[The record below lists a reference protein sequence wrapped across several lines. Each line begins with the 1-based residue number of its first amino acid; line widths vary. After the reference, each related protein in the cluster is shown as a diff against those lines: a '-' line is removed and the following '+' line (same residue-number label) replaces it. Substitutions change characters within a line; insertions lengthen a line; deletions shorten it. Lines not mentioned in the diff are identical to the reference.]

1 MSATIHFKEQ
11 SFKQAY
17 LIYLI
22 NSFLLRQKL
31 RQKLYLILS
40 LIKYVS
46 FLTRLNS
53 EDIHSGRRSQCTGNS

>member
-31 RQKLYLILS
+31 RQKLYLIL
-40 LIKYVS
+40 LITLKMN
-46 FLTRLNS
+46 F
-53 EDIHSGRRSQCTGNS
+53 